1 MLTFFFVSTDF
12 GIEINFSRG
21 LNAWQIRY
29 AIKGN
34 SGSST
39 GSKNPDLGDFFL
51 KKMEISGK
59 KMRWLESYPKSE
71 FIPIVFGRNS
81 VDVVTKKRNLE
92 VRDVAFERF
101 TLYLIPVYSRPT

>member
-1 MLTFFFVSTDF
+1 MANKICYKRKFRVINRVQKSRF
-12 GIEINFSRG
+12 GR
-21 LNAWQIRY
+21 
-29 AIKGN
+29 
-34 SGSST
+34 
-39 GSKNPDLGDFFL
+39 FL
-51 KKMEISGK
+51 FKKMEISGK

-71 FIPIVFGRNS
+71 FIPIVFERNS